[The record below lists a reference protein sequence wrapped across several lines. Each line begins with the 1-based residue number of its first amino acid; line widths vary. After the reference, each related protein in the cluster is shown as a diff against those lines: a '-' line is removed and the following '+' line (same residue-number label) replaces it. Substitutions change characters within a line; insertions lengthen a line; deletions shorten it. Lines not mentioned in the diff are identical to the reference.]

1 MILSDEH
8 INYII
13 KDIAYR
19 GIVDDDLGDELV
31 DHICTLVEAKMEDGQ
46 RFIEA
51 YDETIKDFGN
61 DNKLNELQ
69 KQTIEL
75 SNNNTKIMIRNYFK
89 IAFRN
94 LVKHKFYSA
103 INIAGLAAGVA
114 CSLLIY
120 LFVANEMNF
129 DKFHEDGDRIYRIVR
144 TGKFSDNEFRYP
156 VAPAPF
162 ANALVN
168 EIPEIETAVR
178 FRFNGTWLVKTPQM
192 NESFKESQVIYT
204 DSTFFDLFSFPLIE
218 GNSKNVLNRP
228 NTVAISRSIAE
239 KYFKG
244 VSPIGKSLLLDGEYN
259 YEVTGVFEDMPA
271 NSHLQF
277 NILMSLASTPEA
289 QNEQWLS
296 NNFFTYFKTKEGVN
310 KEALQK
316 KIQLFYENKA
326 EPELIQYVGS
336 TIEEFKANGNSVNM
350 VLQPM
355 EDIYLTSDFI
365 FDIGTMGNEDSVL
378 LFLVIAVFIIGL
390 ACINFMNLSTA
401 RSANRSKEVGIRKA
415 LGSVRSHLIR
425 QFLLESIII
434 SIISIIIGCLAAAVM
449 LPLFNHLA
457 DKSLTFPGT
466 PLFYLALLGF
476 ALFIGVIAGTY
487 PAFFLSSF
495 RPINTL
501 KGKLSSGAGGSA
513 IRSGLVIFQFLISI
527 ILIIGTLAIQKQLDF
542 IQNKKLGFNKNQL
555 VMVNDPYML
564 GDKRDSFK
572 EEIEKLSSVAS
583 CSYSGFIPVNGYN
596 RNDNTYWEKGVSP
609 SQDNTISLQMWQV
622 DEDYVQTFEMEL
634 IEGRNFDNTIASDS
648 VGLIFNEE
656 AMRRFGYENID
667 DKWIQTYAFDQ
678 TTRSVINEEFENY
691 KIIGVVKN
699 FHFES
704 MKENIGPVAMRMGRS
719 TGLLSVRLNTEDY
732 QSALQLIE
740 SKWNEFA
747 NGLPFN
753 YTFLD
758 DQFDNMYKS
767 ETKLGELFAIFSGL
781 AIFIGCLGLFALAAF
796 MAEQRIKEIGIRKV
810 LGASVKEIVLML
822 SKQFTK
828 LVLFAFVIAAP
839 ISWWAINTWLDS
851 YVYRITLGFEIFLIA
866 GFSAFLVAW
875 ITVGYQ
881 SIKAAVSNPVDSLKS
896 E

>member
-8 INYII
+8 INYIR

-69 KQTIEL
+69 KHTIEL

-129 DKFHEDGDRIYRIVR
+129 DKFHEGGDRIYRIVR

-156 VAPAPF
+156 VAPAPL

-239 KYFKG
+239 KYFKD

-678 TTRSVINEEFENY
+678 TTRSVINDEFENY

>member
-69 KQTIEL
+69 KHTIEL

-156 VAPAPF
+156 VAPAPL

-239 KYFKG
+239 KYFKD

-457 DKSLTFPGT
+457 DKSLTFPST

-678 TTRSVINEEFENY
+678 ATRSVINDEFENY

-704 MKENIGPVAMRMGRS
+704 MKENIGPVAMSMGRS
-719 TGLLSVRLNTEDY
+719 TGVLSVRLNTEDY

>member
-1 MILSDEH
+1 
-8 INYII
+8 
-13 KDIAYR
+13 
-19 GIVDDDLGDELV
+19 
-31 DHICTLVEAKMEDGQ
+31 
-46 RFIEA
+46 
-51 YDETIKDFGN
+51 
-61 DNKLNELQ
+61 
-69 KQTIEL
+69 
-75 SNNNTKIMIRNYFK
+75 
-89 IAFRN
+89 
-94 LVKHKFYSA
+94 
-103 INIAGLAAGVA
+103 
-114 CSLLIY
+114 
-120 LFVANEMNF
+120 
-129 DKFHEDGDRIYRIVR
+129 
-144 TGKFSDNEFRYP
+144 
-156 VAPAPF
+156 APL

-178 FRFNGTWLVKTPQM
+178 FRFNGTWLVTTPQI

-239 KYFKG
+239 KYFKD

-678 TTRSVINEEFENY
+678 TTRSVINDEFENY

>member
-1 MILSDEH
+1 MTLSDEH

-13 KDIAYR
+13 KDITYR

-31 DHICTLVEAKMEDGQ
+31 DHICTIVESKMEAGQ

-61 DNKLNELQ
+61 DKKLNKLQ
-69 KQTIEL
+69 KNTIEF
-75 SNNNTKIMIRNYFK
+75 SNNNTKIMIKNYFK

-120 LFVANEMNF
+120 LFVANEMSY
-129 DKFHEDGDRIYRIVR
+129 DKFHKDGDRIYRVVR
-144 TGKFSDNEFRYP
+144 EGRFGENEFSYP
-156 VAPAPF
+156 VSPAPF
-162 ANALVN
+162 ANGLMT
-168 EIPEIETAVR
+168 EIPEVETAVR
-178 FRFNGTWLVKTPQM
+178 FRSYGTWLVKTPEM
-192 NESFKESQVIYT
+192 KESFKESQVHYT
-204 DSTFFDLFSFPLIE
+204 DSTFFDLFSFPVLE
-218 GNSKNVLNRP
+218 GDPKTALTRP
-228 NTVAISRSIAE
+228 NTIAISKSIAE

-244 VSPIGKSLLLDGEYN
+244 TSPIGKSLELDGEDL
-259 YEVTGVFEDMPA
+259 YEVTAVYQDAPK

-277 NILMSLASTPEA
+277 RMLISLATRPDA

-296 NNFFTYFKTKEGVN
+296 NNFFTYFRVKEGVN
-310 KEALQK
+310 LSALQK
-316 KIQLFYENKA
+316 KIQSFYERKA
-326 EPELIQYVGS
+326 EPELIQYIGS
-336 TIEEFKANGNSVNM
+336 TMEQFKANGNYVKLR
-350 VLQPM
+350 LQPM
-355 EDIYLTSDFI
+355 EDIYLTSNFI
-365 FDIGTMGNEDSVL
+365 FDIGTMGNEHTIL
-378 LFLVIAVFIIGL
+378 LFTIIAAFIIGL

-415 LGSVRSHLIR
+415 LGSVRGHLIR

-434 SIISIIIGCLAAAVM
+434 SIISIIIGCVAASVL

-457 DKSLTFPGT
+457 EKQLTFPGS
-466 PLFYLALLGF
+466 PIFYIGIFLFALL
-476 ALFIGVIAGTY
+476 IGVLAGVY

-501 KGKLSSGAGGSA
+501 KGKLSTGAGGSA
-513 IRSGLVIFQFLISI
+513 IRSGLVIFQFFISI

-542 IQNKKLGFNKNQL
+542 IQNKKLGFNKDHL
-555 VMVNDPYML
+555 LMINDPYML
-564 GDKRDSFK
+564 GDKRQSFK
-572 EEIEKLSSVAS
+572 EEVEKLTPVVS
-583 CSYSGFIPVNGYN
+583 CAYSGFIPVNGYN

-609 SQDNTISLQMWQV
+609 SQDNTISLQMWDV
-622 DEDYVQTFEMEL
+622 DEDYIQTFGMEI
-634 IEGRNFDNTIASDS
+634 IEGRNFDRDRASDS
-648 VGLIFNEE
+648 VALIFNEE
-656 AMRRFGYENID
+656 AMRKFGFEKID
-667 DKWIQTYAFDQ
+667 DQWIQTYAFDQ
-678 TTRSVINEEFENY
+678 TSGSVINDEFVNY
-691 KIIGVVKN
+691 KIIGVVEN

-704 MKENIGPVAMRMGRS
+704 MKENIGPVALRMGRS
-719 TGLLSVRLNTEDY
+719 TGVLSVRINTDDY
-732 QSALQLIE
+732 QASLKMIE
-740 SKWNEFA
+740 DKWNDFA

-758 DQFDNMYKS
+758 DQFNKMYKS
-767 ETKLGELFAIFSGL
+767 ETKLGELFTIFSGL

-810 LGASVKEIVLML
+810 LGASVNEIVLML

-828 LVLFAFVIAAP
+828 LVLLAFILAVP
-839 ISWWAINTWLDS
+839 ISWWAINSWLDG
-851 YVYRITLGFEIFLIA
+851 YVYRITLGFEVFLIA
-866 GFSAFLVAW
+866 GLSAIIVAL

-881 SIKAAVSNPVDSLKS
+881 SIKAAISNPVDSLKN

>member
-69 KQTIEL
+69 KHTIEL

-129 DKFHEDGDRIYRIVR
+129 DKFHESGDRIYRIVR

-156 VAPAPF
+156 VAPAPL

-168 EIPEIETAVR
+168 EIPEIETTVR

-310 KEALQK
+310 KEVLQK

-336 TIEEFKANGNSVNM
+336 TIEEFKAKGNSVNV

-355 EDIYLTSDFI
+355 EAIYLTSDFI

-678 TTRSVINEEFENY
+678 TTRSVINDEFENY

-704 MKENIGPVAMRMGRS
+704 MKENIGPVAMSMGRS
-719 TGLLSVRLNTEDY
+719 TGVLSVRLNTEDY

-740 SKWNEFA
+740 SKWDEFA

>member
-69 KQTIEL
+69 KHTIEL

-129 DKFHEDGDRIYRIVR
+129 DKFHEDGERIYRIVR

-156 VAPAPF
+156 VAPAPL

-228 NTVAISRSIAE
+228 NTVAISMSIAE

-259 YEVTGVFEDMPA
+259 YEVTAVFEDMPA

-277 NILMSLASTPEA
+277 NILMSMASTPEA

-336 TIEEFKANGNSVNM
+336 TIEEFKAKGNSVNM

-634 IEGRNFDNTIASDS
+634 IEGRNFDNNIASDS

-678 TTRSVINEEFENY
+678 TTRSVINDEFENY

-704 MKENIGPVAMRMGRS
+704 MKENIGPVAMSMGRS
-719 TGLLSVRLNTEDY
+719 TGVLSVRLNTEDY